1 MLFPSPYKEHNYQIF
16 WLRSHSYIAYR
27 ITSNNSR
34 VNYQFSTFLPAGIIG
49 GRELLEG
56 GNY

>member
-1 MLFPSPYKEHNYQIF
+1 MNEDKGGQNK
-16 WLRSHSYIAYR
+16 YR

-34 VNYQFSTFLPAGIIG
+34 GNYQFFTFFPAGIIG